1 MSQAMRHR
9 IFWIWL
15 ASCLLHGLMLALAVF
30 TTALQGTPFEAFA
43 ITAVMVP
50 YLLHQA
56 GLPVL
61 QNGGLSGWGMSS
73 PNLLGWLLSALA
85 WFAVYWL
92 VATGLERLARC

>member
-1 MSQAMRHR
+1 MTQAVRHR

-15 ASCLLHGLMLALAVF
+15 ASCLLHGLILALAVF
-30 TTALQGTPFEAFA
+30 TTAFQGTPFEAFG

-50 YLLHQA
+50 YLLHHA

-73 PNLLGWLLSALA
+73 PNFLGWLLSALA
-85 WFAVYWL
+85 WFAAYWL
-92 VATGLERLARC
+92 VATGLERLARR